1 MKQMKCTLCGYVHA
15 GSEPPPKC
23 PVCGA
28 DKSKF
33 SAVTEPSHTEAA
45 AASSV
50 MDSGHKPQWRC
61 TVCGYVHQGDQPP
74 QKCPTCGADKS
85 KFVELSDPPQH
96 VSASSPTPPINA
108 RSKTSKPARPQN
120 AWFRYPQV
128 LTRLHGHPVTVHIP
142 NGVLPVSVLF
152 MLLSIW
158 FESSSLAAAAK
169 YNLFFV
175 TLAMPAVIVT
185 GLGDWINRYGG
196 RMTKVFSTKM
206 ICAGIVTVMCITLSI
221 WWLAQ
226 PGIYIGGAV
235 RLGTFVIFHMIALV
249 AAIVAGWYGGKL
261 VFPKK

>member
-1 MKQMKCTLCGYVHA
+1 MKQWKCTLCGYVHR
-15 GSEPPPKC
+15 GNEPPPKC

-33 SAVTEPSHTEAA
+33 VALAEPPHPEDP
-45 AASSV
+45 AASSAE
-50 MDSGHKPQWRC
+50 DSKHKPQRRC
-61 TVCGYVHQGDQPP
+61 TVCGYVHQGSEPP
-74 QKCPTCGADKS
+74 EKCPTCGADKS
-85 KFVELSDPPQH
+85 KFVAPSDTPQH
-96 VSASSPTPPINA
+96 VSASSITPRKNA
-108 RSKTSKPARPQN
+108 PSKASTPARPQK
-120 AWFRYPQV
+120 AWFRYPQT

-206 ICAGIVTVMCITLSI
+206 VCAGIVTVMCITLSI
-221 WWLAQ
+221 WWLVQ
-226 PGIYIGGAV
+226 PDIYIGGAV
-235 RLGTFVIFHMIALV
+235 RLGTFVIFHMVALV
-249 AAIVAGWYGGKL
+249 AAVVAGWYGGKL